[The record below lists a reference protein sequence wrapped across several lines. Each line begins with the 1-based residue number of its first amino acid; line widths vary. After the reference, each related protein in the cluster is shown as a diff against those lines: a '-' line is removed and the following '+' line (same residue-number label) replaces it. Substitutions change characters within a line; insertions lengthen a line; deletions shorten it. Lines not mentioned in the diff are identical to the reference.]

1 MAQKAHDQAPGF
13 LPERSR
19 KLVTRA
25 GFFSPSLDGG
35 LPLFELFNSSRR
47 SSSASRAFRAA
58 FSARSAAI
66 SAIRSSL
73 DGSLGDSR
81 IIRFL
86 NRKLQPPSRKIYR
99 QFNSRSP
106 NLGSYRKPSIC

>member
-1 MAQKAHDQAPGF
+1 VVESFMD
-13 LPERSR
+13 E
-19 KLVTRA
+19 
-25 GFFSPSLDGG
+25 LDGG

-66 SAIRSSL
+66 STIRSSL

-86 NRKLQPPSRKIYR
+86 NRKLPPPSRKIYR
-99 QFNSRSP
+99 QFKSRSP
-106 NLGSYRKPSIC
+106 NQGSYPKSR